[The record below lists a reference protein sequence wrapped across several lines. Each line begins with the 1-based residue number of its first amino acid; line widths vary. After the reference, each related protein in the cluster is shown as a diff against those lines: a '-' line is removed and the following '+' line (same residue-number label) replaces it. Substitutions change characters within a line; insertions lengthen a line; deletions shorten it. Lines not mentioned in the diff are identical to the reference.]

1 MVIGV
6 AKPQEDSVSKT
17 GLDLRRTVSRNKE
30 TVGVSA
36 ELVGTDAP
44 TMARFR
50 QGDFL
55 VYSQRQ
61 SDAEVPAEYEF

>member
-1 MVIGV
+1 MVISV

-17 GLDLRRTVSRNKE
+17 RLDLRRNDSPNKE
-30 TVGVSA
+30 TVGICG

-44 TMARFR
+44 SMARFR

-55 VYSQRQ
+55 VYSRRQ